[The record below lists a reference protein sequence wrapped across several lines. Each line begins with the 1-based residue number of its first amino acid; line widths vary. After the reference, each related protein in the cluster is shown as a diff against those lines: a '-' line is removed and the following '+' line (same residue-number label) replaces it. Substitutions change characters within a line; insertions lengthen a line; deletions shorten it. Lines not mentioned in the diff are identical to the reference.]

1 MLSTAR
7 ESGKPLLCDGLENLV
22 AGVGL
27 QLAEVTQVPVVQ
39 CWDDLGPYLPTYHA
53 ISEGEDIQGVGTF
66 LPAKETNRE
75 REESCVSRVQGSE
88 REQTAHL
95 VYVKYE
101 TRNWTAIITLA
112 WQLSELP
119 ISTLPWCWLLSPIV
133 LLLE

>member
-1 MLSTAR
+1 M
-7 ESGKPLLCDGLENLV
+7 LCDGLENLV

-75 REESCVSRVQGSE
+75 REESVLTMYEALIENKHHTNVCE
-88 REQTAHL
+88 IL
-95 VYVKYE
+95 V
-101 TRNWTAIITLA
+101 TRNWAATVTLLRSCLNS
-112 WQLSELP
+112 QLPHFLGAGCSV
-119 ISTLPWCWLLSPIV
+119 PWCYC
-133 LLLE
+133 

>member
-1 MLSTAR
+1 M
-7 ESGKPLLCDGLENLV
+7 LCDGLENLV

-75 REESCVSRVQGSE
+75 REESVLTVYKVLTENKHHTSVCE
-88 REQTAHL
+88 IL
-95 VYVKYE
+95 V
-101 TRNWTAIITLA
+101 TRNWTATVTLM

-119 ISTLPWCWLLSPIV
+119 TPTLPWCWLLGPMV

>member
-1 MLSTAR
+1 M
-7 ESGKPLLCDGLENLV
+7 LCDGLENLV

-75 REESCVSRVQGSE
+75 REESVLTVYKVLTENKHHTSVCE
-88 REQTAHL
+88 IL
-95 VYVKYE
+95 V
-101 TRNWTAIITLA
+101 TRNWTATVTLM

-119 ISTLPWCWLLSPIV
+119 TPTLP
-133 LLLE
+133 